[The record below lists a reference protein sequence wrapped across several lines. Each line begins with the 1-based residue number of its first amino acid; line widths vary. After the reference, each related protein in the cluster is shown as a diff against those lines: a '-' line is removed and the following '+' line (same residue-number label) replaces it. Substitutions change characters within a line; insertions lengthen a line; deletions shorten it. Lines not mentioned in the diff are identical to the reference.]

1 MTDRLDSFD
10 RSEVTARGFEAR
22 CISDDRVEYLWHLG
36 YGLRADPRDGSTVLI
51 TDPAV
56 LPEGPGGPRSSASR
70 NCATRRCSACSEP
83 PAECEQLPRIAL
95 RGWRGTKVAGAT
107 GLEPATSGVTGRRSK
122 PN

>member
-1 MTDRLDSFD
+1 MTDRLDGFD

-56 LPEGPGGPRSSASR
+56 LPEGPWR
-70 NCATRRCSACSEP
+70 ATELGV
-83 PAECEQLPRIAL
+83 EEL
-95 RGWRGTKVAGAT
+95 RDPTL
-107 GLEPATSGVTGRRSK
+107 LEPL
-122 PN
+122 